1 MQFEP
6 PIGNHMP
13 SFDTVCEA
21 DLTEVRNAVDNTV
34 KEITTRFD
42 FKGTAAA
49 IELKEKDIT
58 LIGDA
63 EFQLGQIEDV
73 LRNKLTKR
81 NVDIRFLDRG
91 DVQKMGGDKVKQVIK
106 VRNGIESDV
115 AKKIQ
120 RMIKD
125 SKLKVQAAIQGDA
138 VRVTGA
144 KRDDLQAAM
153 ALIRKDIPDLP
164 LSFNNFRD

>member
-1 MQFEP
+1 
-6 PIGNHMP
+6 MP

-21 DLTEVRNAVDNTV
+21 NLVDVKNGVENTV

-42 FKGTAAA
+42 FKGTSAA
-49 IELKEKDIT
+49 IEIKDKEIT

-63 EFQLGQIEDV
+63 EFQLDQIEDV

-81 NVDIRFLDRG
+81 NVDVRFLDKG
-91 DVQKMGGDKVKQVIK
+91 DVQKMGGDKVKQVVK
-106 VRNGIESDV
+106 VRNGIASED

-120 RMIKD
+120 RIIKD
-125 SKLKVQAAIQGDA
+125 SKLKVQAAIQGES

-153 ALIRKDIPDLP
+153 ALIRKDMPDLP
-164 LSFNNFRD
+164 LSFDNFRD

>member
-1 MQFEP
+1 
-6 PIGNHMP
+6 MP

-21 DLTEVRNAVDNTV
+21 NLVEVKNAVDNTA
-34 KEITTRFD
+34 KEIATRFD
-42 FKGTAAA
+42 FKGTPAA
-49 IELKEKDIT
+49 IEIKDKEIT

-63 EFQLGQIEDV
+63 EFQLSQIDDI

-81 NVDIRFLDRG
+81 GVDVRFLDVG

-106 VRNGIESDV
+106 VRNGIEVEMS
-115 AKKIQ
+115 KKIQ
-120 RMIKD
+120 RLIKD
-125 SKLKVQAAIQGDA
+125 SKLKVQASIQGDA
-138 VRVTGA
+138 VRINGA

-153 ALIRKDIPDLP
+153 ALIRKDITDVP